1 MRRRE
6 YVYNDKV
13 YTNEADLLDSLDGT
27 RMFRMEPSVSYYI
40 NEEYVGSDYDT
51 GEDEIIDMLI
61 EAGVEIE
68 CRN

>member
-13 YTNEADLLDSLDGT
+13 YTDEADLLDALDGT
-27 RMFRMEPSVSYYI
+27 RVFRMEPSVSYYI

>member
-13 YTNEADLLDSLDGT
+13 YTNEADLLDDLDGT

-40 NEEYVGSDYDT
+40 NEEYVGNDYDT